1 MKKITKNELVEML
14 TNIKGVTFANITYKV
29 DESKSKTVNKKKL
42 LQKEVTVNVTINA
55 NYKRKIN
62 KILETKQNSDPVFE
76 SKIMNGKTYSFKNCK
91 CIVENMNGKT
101 YSFKNCKCI
110 VENMNGTKMLYC
122 FIENKAK
129 RLTTY
134 FHEQCVITKEK
145 AIKKGFFTPAFFNK
159 SNTVGRNSIDKEN
172 DFSVI
177 TPALSHIKRIK
188 IMKEEYFIID

>member
-76 SKIMNGKTYSFKNCK
+76 SKI
-91 CIVENMNGKT
+91 MNGKT